1 MDRLDE
7 TFENLQYFKDF
18 AEGRR
23 ESEVILIS
31 VENLNWLINAVDITR
46 RQNRPNHSL
55 VERLKVKNK
64 VIEELNKHNEA
75 LIIENLNLKSRRV

>member
-1 MDRLDE
+1 MDKLTDAY
-7 TFENLQYFKDF
+7 ENLQFFKDF

-23 ESEVILIS
+23 ESEVVFIS

-64 VIEELNKHNEA
+64 IIEELNKHNEA
-75 LIIENLNLKSRRV
+75 LIIENLQFKSKSI